1 MRRFDGCHFADVVPS
16 PSGINHFAV
25 DQHVHGAGDNEEN
38 VGLWGA
44 LSDKGLPCP
53 HVEQFPGL
61 CQLGC
66 GRVQAGQQ
74 AELSQG
80 GDQSPAIIRREAL
93 DDPSPHTAP
102 LKV

>member
-1 MRRFDGCHFADVVPS
+1 MTGCESAILLKS
-16 PSGINHFAV
+16 ISGTFSTTVGSRA
-25 DQHVHGAGDNEEN
+25 HVHGAGDNEEN

-102 LKV
+102 MKV